1 VTKLIAYRSGHATFG
16 GAGFQAA
23 RLYYRKRDNLTFAP
37 DEADSIGFDFVSD
50 ELNGINRD
58 LRQPY
63 DASLPITDQVGTVRT
78 RVVRRYPS
86 LWAAI
91 FDSAISRIYLGVHWR
106 FDAFASKDV
115 LASMTPDANGMNVYK
130 SPANIKYQTLGPRSD
145 RPGQLFPIGGVP
157 LGIGIANDIFANN
170 LKPTPV
176 AKQPSGRN
184 KSGDFPSSTGG
195 PSMPPQG
202 IKANGEDAGVNPKD
216 SATGLSFVVQNGRMT
231 PRSRGSDD

>member
-1 VTKLIAYRSGHATFG
+1 MKLIASYRSGHATFG
-16 GAGFQAA
+16 AAAFQAA

-58 LRQPY
+58 LRQAY
-63 DASLPITDQVGTVRT
+63 DASQPITDQVGTVRT

-86 LWAAI
+86 LWSAI

-130 SPANIKYQTLGPRSD
+130 SPATIKYQTLGPRSD
-145 RPGQLFPIGGVP
+145 RPSGQLFPIGGVP
-157 LGIGIANDIFANN
+157 LGLGVANDIFANN

-184 KSGDFPSSTGG
+184 KSGDFPSATGG
-195 PSMPPQG
+195 PSMPPQS
-202 IKANGEDAGVNPKD
+202 IAANGDDAGGKTKKEAN
-216 SATGLSFVVQNGRMT
+216 GFSFIVQNGDVA
-231 PRSRGSDD
+231 P